1 MILFH
6 GSYTR
11 IENPDLNHSRT
22 NLDFGSGFYETPIYE
37 QAQKWSMKFIK
48 RGKDG
53 FISSF
58 SYDDKRSNELN
69 ILQFGSYSERW
80 LDFILSC
87 RRGKD
92 KTTYDLVIGGVAN
105 DKVFNTVELFF
116 DGLIDKKQAIK
127 RLHYEKP
134 NLQLCFRTQKAI
146 NRLTFIKAET
156 L

>member
-1 MILFH
+1 M
-6 GSYTR
+6 
-11 IENPDLNHSRT
+11 
-22 NLDFGSGFYETPIYE
+22 
-37 QAQKWSMKFIK
+37 
-48 RGKDG
+48 
-53 FISSF
+53 
-58 SYDDKRSNELN
+58 
-69 ILQFGSYSERW
+69 QFGSYSERW

-146 NRLTFIKAET
+146 NRLTFIKAER